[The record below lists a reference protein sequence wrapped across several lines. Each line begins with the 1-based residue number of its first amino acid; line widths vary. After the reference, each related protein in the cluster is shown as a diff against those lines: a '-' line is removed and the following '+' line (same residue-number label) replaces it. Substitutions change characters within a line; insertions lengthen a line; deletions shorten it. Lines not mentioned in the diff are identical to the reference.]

1 MSWKSKSNPA
11 WLQLNVQLSFLERE
25 FLMFHTSD
33 FKMSKSSSIMS
44 PYISNFVSKDSAP
57 KNDVPMHGTWCNTV
71 PGAWHSSSDRPSQN
85 GMVPWFGP
93 SVAWNQTL
101 SKTHNQHLFALLL
114 PWCFMVHAVSSRH
127 LLFGINSINHHPL
140 GHSDCSFIPE
150 GSKCSR
156 KRRTAQASTWI

>member
-1 MSWKSKSNPA
+1 MGWKSKSNPA
-11 WLQLNVQLSFLERE
+11 WRQLNVQLSFFERE
-25 FLMFHTSD
+25 LSIFHTSD
-33 FKMSKSSSIMS
+33 LKISKSSSIMS
-44 PYISNFVSKDSAP
+44 PFPILSARIP
-57 KNDVPMHGTWCNTV
+57 HPRMMC
-71 PGAWHSSSDRPSQN
+71 PCMALGATPYLGHDTHRGNRPSQN